1 MQSQFC
7 AFYQRFLFSSQTI
20 RWSRLASPQRMRA
33 SKSTCLFGRA
43 PSASKNVL
51 SAQAI
56 EIWVKLMKSSVDGYS
71 LLNASA
77 SISSQ
82 ASNMNQE
89 RRWTFYIVY
98 QMKRRSWGQTP
109 YVFLSTFAIQ
119 QSMTCFKKQS
129 HAGKRWAGGDQTSKF
144 IANLRSKHQ
153 NYLLCDWNVQPFQMA
168 LCFINIKDKITATRL
183 LRYVTCL
190 TSPAKSDCF
199 AALSLL
205 SYGGVF
211 VHWEK

>member
-1 MQSQFC
+1 M
-7 AFYQRFLFSSQTI
+7 
-20 RWSRLASPQRMRA
+20 
-33 SKSTCLFGRA
+33 
-43 PSASKNVL
+43 
-51 SAQAI
+51 
-56 EIWVKLMKSSVDGYS
+56 ESSVDGYS

-109 YVFLSTFAIQ
+109 YVLLSTFASQ
-119 QSMTCFKKQS
+119 QSMTCLKKKQP
-129 HAGKRWAGGDQTSKF
+129 HARKRWAGGGQTSKF
-144 IANLRSKHQ
+144 IANLRSKYQ
-153 NYLLCDWNVQPFQMA
+153 NYLLCDWNVQPFKMA
-168 LCFINIKDKITATRL
+168 FVSSINKDKITVTRL

>member
-1 MQSQFC
+1 M
-7 AFYQRFLFSSQTI
+7 
-20 RWSRLASPQRMRA
+20 
-33 SKSTCLFGRA
+33 
-43 PSASKNVL
+43 
-51 SAQAI
+51 
-56 EIWVKLMKSSVDGYS
+56 ESSVDGYS

-98 QMKRRSWGQTP
+98 QMKRRSWGQTL
-109 YVFLSTFAIQ
+109 YVFLSNFASQ
-119 QSMTCFKKQS
+119 QSMTCLKKTTSCKEKMSRRRS
-129 HAGKRWAGGDQTSKF
+129 HIKISKLSIVWLKCSTF
-144 IANLRSKHQ
+144 SNGT
-153 NYLLCDWNVQPFQMA
+153 
-168 LCFINIKDKITATRL
+168 CFINIKDKITVTRL

-190 TSPAKSDCF
+190 TSPAKPDCF

>member
-1 MQSQFC
+1 MVSRLAPCWHFFC
-7 AFYQRFLFSSQTI
+7 A
-20 RWSRLASPQRMRA
+20 RLASPQGMRA

-43 PSASKNVL
+43 PSASRNLL

-56 EIWVKLMKSSVDGYS
+56 EIWVKFMKSSVDGYS

-109 YVFLSTFAIQ
+109 YVLLSTFASQ
-119 QSMTCFKKQS
+119 QS
-129 HAGKRWAGGDQTSKF
+129 
-144 IANLRSKHQ
+144 
-153 NYLLCDWNVQPFQMA
+153 
-168 LCFINIKDKITATRL
+168 
-183 LRYVTCL
+183 VTCL
-190 TSPAKSDCF
+190 KRTISCKEKMSRRRSDIKVHRKFALKTSK
-199 AALSLL
+199 LSIVWLKCSAFSNGTL
-205 SYGGVF
+205 FHQY
-211 VHWEK
+211 

>member
-1 MQSQFC
+1 MVSRLAPCWHFFC
-7 AFYQRFLFSSQTI
+7 A
-20 RWSRLASPQRMRA
+20 RLASPQGMRA

-43 PSASKNVL
+43 PSASRNLL

-56 EIWVKLMKSSVDGYS
+56 EIWVKFMKSSVDGYS

-109 YVFLSTFAIQ
+109 YVLLSTFASQ
-119 QSMTCFKKQS
+119 QSMTCFKKIS
-129 HAGKRWAGGDQTSKF
+129 CREKMHYITVWCAHSLGK
-144 IANLRSKHQ
+144 
-153 NYLLCDWNVQPFQMA
+153 
-168 LCFINIKDKITATRL
+168 
-183 LRYVTCL
+183 CL
-190 TSPAKSDCF
+190 TFSNGTLFHYK
-199 AALSLL
+199 
-205 SYGGVF
+205 
-211 VHWEK
+211 